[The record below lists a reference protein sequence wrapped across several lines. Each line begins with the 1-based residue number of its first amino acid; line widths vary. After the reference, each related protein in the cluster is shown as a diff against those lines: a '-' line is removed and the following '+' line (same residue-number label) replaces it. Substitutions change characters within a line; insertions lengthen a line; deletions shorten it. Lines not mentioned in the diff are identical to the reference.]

1 MLSNVIEFFTTNVLL
16 GVVIVII
23 AGFIHSLT
31 IGYCKFKMD
40 KNKPKSE
47 LAATTTNTP
56 KEEKFI
62 DGEQFLYI
70 LFLTGSIFC
79 LYLPMMLLSFY
90 VLNDAGLVESVIKR
104 IQDGAFTKVTVSPML
119 LYGLGP
125 FYFWL
130 IKKII
135 KAGRSKQSAEVEALE
150 GQVKYKNI
158 IVVFEIMYNKLQDF
172 KERRQKKE
180 KGSSDEKSEDKEV

>member
-31 IGYCKFKMD
+31 IDYCKFKMD

-47 LAATTTNTP
+47 LAATTNTP
-56 KEEKFI
+56 QEEKFI

-79 LYLPMMLLSFY
+79 LYLPMMLLTFY
-90 VLNDAGLVESVIKR
+90 VLNDAGLVEIVVKR
-104 IQDGAFTKVTVSPML
+104 IQDGAFPKTKVTFSPML

-135 KAGRSKQSAEVEALE
+135 KAGRSKQSTEVEALE
-150 GQVKYKNI
+150 GKVKYKNI
-158 IVVFEIMYNKLQDF
+158 IVVFEIMYNKVQDF
-172 KERRQKKE
+172 KERRQKK
-180 KGSSDEKSEDKEV
+180 GSSEEKSEDKEV